1 MTGRAAGLVLAAALV
16 ASGCAVVKLP
26 SVTALQEQT
35 PTQQRLDIMDCKA
48 EAGYRTGYN
57 GDDSPLA
64 NVIRHIFVVGTGGA
78 ALGGG
83 GRPRRS
89 PAMRSSRAGA
99 PEALRVALW
108 GSAGA
113 RASSGSGPRAC
124 RAAATPSL
132 PPPRPSI
139 KMRTPG
145 PI

>member
-16 ASGCAVVKLP
+16 TSGCAVAKLP

-78 ALGGG
+78 ALGGVATG
-83 GRPRRS
+83 GTTEAVTS
-89 PAMRSSRAGA
+89 DALIAG
-99 PEALRVALW
+99 
-108 GSAGA
+108 GSAGGVA
-113 RASSGSGPRAC
+113 GGALGLGGRERFEREWTAC
-124 RAAATPSL
+124 MQSRGYAVVATP
-132 PPPRPSI
+132 PAI
-139 KMRTPG
+139 D
-145 PI
+145 